1 MKKCVIIGSGLGGLS
16 CGCIL
21 AKNGYEVTVL
31 EKDRQIGGCLQCFHR
46 GDTVFDTGMHY
57 IGSAEPGQVLHTIYH
72 YLGIDSDIR
81 LSRLD
86 PMGYDVISYGGDH
99 YRFANG
105 KENFIDALS
114 AQFPKSRDELNKYY
128 DLIKTVAS
136 SWEIHS
142 LRRDVDLNVNA
153 EFQMRSVNEVV
164 DSIISD
170 PVLRQVLVGIQPL
183 YAGVKD
189 HTPFSTHALI
199 YDFYNQSAYRIVGGS
214 SLVADSLA
222 NSIRRMGGQ
231 VLVRR
236 KATKIE
242 CDHEKATAV
251 LTDTGERFPAD
262 LVISAIHPALT
273 VQLIDSHL
281 IRPSYRERVLN
292 VPNSISAFTVY
303 LKFRENSVPYMDKN
317 LYIYRGDSIWGCE
330 KYDDTSWPK
339 FILYMHFCH
348 EDNPVFAR
356 SGEILTYMNFSDVQQ
371 WCGTHIGQRGESY
384 EMFKKRK
391 AEEAI
396 DVLEKEIPGIRDHI
410 EEYYTSSPL
419 TYQDY
424 TGIPDGAMYGISKDV
439 QSIVSGSVTSR
450 TKIPNLLLSG
460 QCITLHGMLGVLAGS
475 LATCSEVL
483 TIDEIFRQLK
493 HAE

>member
-1 MKKCVIIGSGLGGLS
+1 MKKCVIIGGGLGGLS

-31 EKDRQIGGCLQCFHR
+31 EKDRQIGGCLQCFRR

-57 IGSAEPGQVLHTIYH
+57 IGSADSGQILDTIYH
-72 YLGIDSDIR
+72 YLGIDSDIS

-86 PMGYDVISYGGDH
+86 PMGYDEISYRGNH
-99 YRFANG
+99 YRLANG
-105 KENFIDALS
+105 REDFINVLS
-114 AQFPKSRDELNKYY
+114 EQFPKSRDELCKYY
-128 DLIKTVAS
+128 DLIKTVVS

-153 EFQMRSVNEVV
+153 EYQMRSVNEVV

-183 YAGVKD
+183 YAGIKD

-214 SLVADSLA
+214 SLVADSLT
-222 NSIRRMGGQ
+222 NSIRKMGGQ
-231 VLVRR
+231 VLV
-236 KATKIE
+236 KKKVTKIE
-242 CDHEKATAV
+242 CDAAKATAV
-251 LTDTGERFPAD
+251 ITDTGECFPAD

-273 VQLIDSHL
+273 VQLIDSRL
-281 IRPSYRERVLN
+281 IRPSYRQRVMG
-292 VPNSISAFTVY
+292 VPNTISAFTVY
-303 LKFRENSVPYMDKN
+303 LKFRENSVRYMNKN

-330 KYDDTSWPK
+330 KYDDDSWPK

-348 EDNPVFAR
+348 ENNPVYAQ
-356 SGEILTYMNFSDVQQ
+356 SGEILTYMNYADVQQ

-384 EMFKKRK
+384 ELFKKRK
-391 AEEAI
+391 AEAAI

-410 EEYYTSSPL
+410 ECYYTSSPL
-419 TYQDY
+419 TYCDY
-424 TGIPDGAMYGISKDV
+424 TGIPDGAMYGISRDV
-439 QSIVSGSVTSR
+439 QNLVSGSVTSR
-450 TKIPNLLLSG
+450 TKVPNLFLTG
-460 QCITLHGMLGVLAGS
+460 QCITLHGMMGVLAGS
-475 LATCSEVL
+475 LATCAEVL
-483 TIDEIFRQLK
+483 TIDEIFSQLK
-493 HAE
+493 NAD